1 MSVPVAAKGGQAFAD
16 FVEDRA
22 RQWYTRSNMGAM
34 KVIPSLAGDPG
45 RVRAWIRVRLQQG
58 YLNEIDACHIAAKWL
73 VDAPVDIKRM
83 LARQVEDEARHM
95 ELLGKRLQDLGE
107 DPNDWVPM
115 RGYRKLF
122 DRCLACEGHLCTK
135 MALENFGAEL
145 ISARWGNE
153 PMIEVFERADPET
166 AALYRHVI
174 QKDEIF
180 HTAIGR
186 TAIERYATTPQLQTE
201 VLEAQDWVFAMLTE
215 LKAEYAARLQ
225 EEMAGG

>member
-1 MSVPVAAKGGQAFAD
+1 MAPRIEPMDGKTFAD
-16 FVEDRA
+16 FLEDRA
-22 RQWYTRSNMGAM
+22 RQWYVRTNMGAM
-34 KVIPSLAGDPG
+34 KVLPSLVDDPD
-45 RVRAWIRVRLQQG
+45 RVRAWVLVRLKQG

-73 VDAPVDIKRM
+73 LDAPVDIKRM

-95 ELLGKRLQDLGE
+95 ELLGKRLRDLGE
-107 DPNDWVPM
+107 RPDDWVPM
-115 RGYRKLF
+115 RGYRTLF
-122 DRCLACEGHLCTK
+122 DRCLAAEGNLCTK

-174 QKDEIF
+174 QKDEAF

-186 TAIERYATTPQLQTE
+186 TAIERYATTAALQAE
-201 VLEAQDWVFAMLTE
+201 GLDAQDWVFATLTD
-215 LKAEYAARLQ
+215 LKAEYIGRLQ
-225 EEMAGG
+225 QAMAGR